1 MELTFKAKR
10 PPEIHVKFRQTRRLK
25 KHFCESISLTAGTL
39 SFSVFHLT
47 MSVPIGTSTMDEK
60 QSLVQPTQPVQGYI
74 SSKVAG
80 LQRFTRGYLWLVMAC
95 LFLVI
100 AAGVLLFPQKT
111 WNRMM
116 LKMFGCVRFK
126 INGHEF
132 KMCQEQPQPQE
143 NPIF

>member
-1 MELTFKAKR
+1 MELTLKAKR
-10 PPEIHVKFRQTRRLK
+10 PLEIQVKFRQTRRLK
-25 KHFCESISLTAGTL
+25 THFHESISLTAGTV
-39 SFSVFHLT
+39 SFSIFHST

-60 QSLVQPTQPVQGYI
+60 QTLIQPTQPTQEYI

-80 LQRFTRGYLWLVMAC
+80 LQRLTRGYLWLVVAC
-95 LFLVI
+95 CVLLI
-100 AAGVLLFPQKT
+100 AAGVLMFPQKT